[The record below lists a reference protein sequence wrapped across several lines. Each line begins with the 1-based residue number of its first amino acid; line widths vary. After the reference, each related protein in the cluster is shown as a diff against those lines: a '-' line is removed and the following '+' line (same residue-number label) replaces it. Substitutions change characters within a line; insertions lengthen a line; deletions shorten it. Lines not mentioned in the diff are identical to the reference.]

1 MKERINEN
9 KNISKRYSRVRS
21 TVWAGSQT
29 RARLGL
35 LKFWREIQT
44 RPLRGL
50 LAFQEHKDNRSLFD
64 GMALLWRW
72 KVIVYLSIAIG

>member
-1 MKERINEN
+1 MKI
-9 KNISKRYSRVRS
+9 KIYLKG
-21 TVWAGSQT
+21 TVACVQQFGRGSQT
-29 RARLGL
+29 RARLGS